1 MMRPTAMQVAVFL
14 VASGCLAWALRHS
27 GRAARAA
34 PPAAAAPAGGSAQ
47 VQVEKLQAEIKR
59 LEGLLPDQAAVMSH
73 VGYHFSNLWWAI
85 DRENWPLADFYL
97 GETKNNIDWA
107 VRTRPVRKNNAGQDV
122 DLRAIAQAL
131 ENTQLAQM
139 KQAIAA
145 KQKDGCVKLYEQTME
160 GCYACHKAS
169 DKPYLRPQRP
179 ANPEAPI
186 INFDPAATTPP

>member
-1 MMRPTAMQVAVFL
+1 MRRTAMQVGAFVLAAVGVTWIARQ
-14 VASGCLAWALRHS
+14 VAP
-27 GRAARAA
+27 AAHAA
-34 PPAAAAPAGGSAQ
+34 PAAPAGGAARDQ
-47 VQVEKLQAEIKR
+47 AQVEKLQAEVKR
-59 LEGLLPDQAAVMSH
+59 LEGLLSDQAAVMSH

-122 DLRAIAQAL
+122 DLRGIAQAL

-145 KQKDGCVKLYEQTME
+145 RQKAECVKLYEQMME

-169 DKPYLRPQRP
+169 DKPYLRPQKPPR
-179 ANPEAPI
+179 PEAPI
-186 INFDPAATTPP
+186 INFDPNATTPP

>member
-1 MMRPTAMQVAVFL
+1 MRRLALQAAVIVVGATWF
-14 VASGCLAWALRHS
+14 SWALGHS
-27 GRAARAA
+27 GRD
-34 PPAAAAPAGGSAQ
+34 AAAAPAPPAPAASAGGSA
-47 VQVEKLQAEIKR
+47 QVEKLQAELKR

-131 ENTQLAQM
+131 ENTQFAQF

-145 KQKDGCVKLYEQTME
+145 RQKDGCVKLYEQTME

-169 DKPYLRPQRP
+169 DKPYLRPQKP
-179 ANPEAPI
+179 ARPEAPI
-186 INFDPAATTPP
+186 INFDPTATTPP